1 LSRHKNA
8 TTTLVLRGQS
18 VSQVKSQSTN
28 HSGSKRNHKNKNK
41 AAKRPTQ
48 TNSQNN
54 KKIIFLSKQNGYR
67 KLANFYF
74 FLATR
79 SR

>member
-18 VSQVKSQSTN
+18 VSEVKSQSTN
-28 HSGSKRNHKNKNK
+28 QSGSKRNHKNKNK

-48 TNSQNN
+48 TNSQNKN
-54 KKIIFLSKQNGYR
+54 KKTKKIHFLIEAKWI
-67 KLANFYF
+67 
-74 FLATR
+74 
-79 SR
+79 